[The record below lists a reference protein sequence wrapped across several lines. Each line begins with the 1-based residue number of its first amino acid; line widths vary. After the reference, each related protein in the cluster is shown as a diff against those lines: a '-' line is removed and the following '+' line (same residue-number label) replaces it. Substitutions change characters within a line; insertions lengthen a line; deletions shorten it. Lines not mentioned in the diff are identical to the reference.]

1 MAALAVGEGHQV
13 QLPKVM
19 AGAGDAVHVWDT
31 VMAVV
36 PQATVE
42 DVYDLEATILSVV
55 VPALHPEMCCFSSLV
70 LLQEEAAAVLHSV
83 GLAVASWDLR
93 ARGSG

>member
-1 MAALAVGEGHQV
+1 MVAALAVGVGHQV
-13 QLPKVM
+13 QLPEVM
-19 AGAGDAVHVWDT
+19 VGAEDAVHVGDT
-31 VMAVV
+31 VIAVV

-55 VPALHPEMCCFSSLV
+55 VPALHPEMCCFSSMVLV
-70 LLQEEAAAVLHSV
+70 QEAAVLHSV
-83 GLAVASWDLR
+83 GLAVASWDLT

>member
-1 MAALAVGEGHQV
+1 MPFEAFLVENRHSFVASSCYSSSVVAALAVGEGHQV

-55 VPALHPEMCCFSSLV
+55 VPANENSYL
-70 LLQEEAAAVLHSV
+70 
-83 GLAVASWDLR
+83 
-93 ARGSG
+93 